1 VPLTRDERLAKF
13 YDCTEPALAKP
24 DIERLVELVE
34 GLERLD
40 SVAPIMEIV
49 TRAKA

>member
-1 VPLTRDERLAKF
+1 
-13 YDCTEPALAKP
+13 LAKP